1 MKLETLLKGI
11 EYDCDKLPKTCIT
24 DVTCD
29 SRRVTRNCMFVCLA
43 GSSSDGH
50 DFAASA
56 AKQGCAVVVAEH
68 MTDADVPHIIVP
80 DSHRAYSLLCEN
92 FFGSPARRLKL
103 VGITGTNG
111 KTTTAFLIK
120 EILERNGYK
129 CGLIGT
135 IQNMAGSMV
144 LPSHYTTPEPRE
156 LQQTLKAIA
165 DEGCE
170 YAVMEVSSHALAQ
183 GRVDG
188 LHFVAGV
195 FTNLTQ
201 DHLDFHKTMEN
212 YFQAKLKLFG
222 MCDIGIINRDDPY
235 AQRFIDGAKCP
246 TVTYSAR
253 DMDSDYTARNIRLRP
268 DGIDYELVGTGVIGR
283 VSAAIPGGFSV
294 YNTMAAAVCSLKL
307 GIDFVKVIE
316 ALGSVSGVKGRIE
329 VVPTGRD
336 FTIIIDYAHT
346 PDALEKILKAIRG
359 FASGRIVAMFGC
371 GGDRDKTKRPIMG
384 RVAGENADSLIVTSD
399 NPRTEDAQSIIDD
412 ILPGVRES
420 GAPYVVIPDRREA
433 IRYAIE
439 HAQPDD
445 VVLLAGK
452 GHEDYQVIGR
462 EKRHFDEREIVAE
475 ILG

>member
-1 MKLETLLKGI
+1 
-11 EYDCDKLPKTCIT
+11 
-24 DVTCD
+24 
-29 SRRVTRNCMFVCLA
+29 
-43 GSSSDGH
+43 
-50 DFAASA
+50 
-56 AKQGCAVVVAEH
+56 
-68 MTDADVPHIIVP
+68 
-80 DSHRAYSLLCEN
+80 
-92 FFGSPARRLKL
+92 
-103 VGITGTNG
+103 
-111 KTTTAFLIK
+111 
-120 EILERNGYK
+120 
-129 CGLIGT
+129 
-135 IQNMAGSMV
+135 
-144 LPSHYTTPEPRE
+144 
-156 LQQTLKAIA
+156 
-165 DEGCE
+165 
-170 YAVMEVSSHALAQ
+170 
-183 GRVDG
+183 
-188 LHFVAGV
+188 
-195 FTNLTQ
+195 
-201 DHLDFHKTMEN
+201 MEN